1 MRRDQRRT
9 ARRIL
14 IVSALTG
21 ALLTGGGVLAQDPHS
36 GGATGQPNQ
45 SCQAGGAQVPNLP
58 VPGFNTNGF
67 NNVATTHYAGSKG
80 TLPNGNTQNPTAVS
94 QYDVA
99 CFQRSTH

>member
-1 MRRDQRRT
+1 MRRGKLGIV
-9 ARRIL
+9 RRIA
-14 IVSALTG
+14 IVG
-21 ALLTGGGVLAQDPHS
+21 ALAGTMLIGGGALAADPHS
-36 GGATGQPNQ
+36 GGSTGQPNQ
-45 SCQAGGAQVPNLP
+45 SCQDFGQFPNLN

-99 CFQRSTH
+99 CFQAAQH